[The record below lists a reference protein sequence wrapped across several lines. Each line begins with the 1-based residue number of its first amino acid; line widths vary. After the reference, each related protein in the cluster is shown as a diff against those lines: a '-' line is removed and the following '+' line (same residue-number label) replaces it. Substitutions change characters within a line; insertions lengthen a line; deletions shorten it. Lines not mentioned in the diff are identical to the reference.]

1 MIKTFMKKVKTA
13 LFSTLFSIIA
23 ISAFGQDYYP
33 LIQENNTWNVLS
45 VAGFIFDTTYSTIT
59 YKLTGDTIIN
69 AKTYKKLYASEEEQA
84 VNWSLWGFMREDTDK
99 KVWIRWHSD
108 DEEFLA
114 YDFSID
120 VGDSVLVGIDNPE
133 YLRVDSITEV
143 VINQSQR
150 KKFWL
155 SAINLPTFYNE
166 IWIEGIGSS
175 KGICWSGSVLVVGGW
190 YRLLC
195 MHENE
200 TLIYSNPNYESCYLI
215 TEINEIENPS
225 LKIFP
230 NPATTQTS
238 LQLPENT
245 ALSQIQLALYNSSG
259 RLLYKTKP
267 ISHFHKIDVAHLPKG
282 LHLVRVWNGEKWFM
296 EKLVVR

>member
-1 MIKTFMKKVKTA
+1 MIKTFMKKVKI
-13 LFSTLFSIIA
+13 LIISILFSIFTIC
-23 ISAFGQDYYP
+23 AFGQDYYP
-33 LIQENNTWNVLS
+33 LIQEHNTWNVIS

-99 KVWIRWHSD
+99 KVWIRWHQD
-108 DEEFLA
+108 EEEFLA

-120 VGDSVLVGIDNPE
+120 VGDSVLVGVDNPE
-133 YLRVDSITEV
+133 YLHVDSISEV
-143 VINQSQR
+143 VINQNPR

-155 SAINLPTFYNE
+155 SAVNYPTYYKE

-175 KGICWSGSVLVVGGW
+175 KGVCWSGSVLVVGGW

-215 TEINEIENPS
+215 TDINEIENLS

-230 NPATTQTS
+230 NPATTQTW
-238 LQLPENT
+238 LQLPENR
-245 ALSQIQLALYNSSG
+245 ALSKVQLELYSPTG
-259 RLLYKTKP
+259 RLLHKTKP
-267 ISHFHKIDVAHLPKG
+267 SSNFHKIDVAHLPKG
-282 LHLVRVWNGEKWFM
+282 MYLVRVWDGHRWYV
-296 EKLVVR
+296 EKLVVQ

>member
-99 KVWIRWHSD
+99 KVWIRWHLD
-108 DEEFLA
+108 DVEFLA

-225 LKIFP
+225 MKIFP